1 MSIKSFGERI
11 ADVLIE
17 DGLLLPAQLQ
27 EAMSVQKKQGGRL
40 LKILT
45 DQNFVTEQDMVI
57 SMGRCLDTPPVN
69 LAKMR
74 IPDAVLDLVPKDMAR
89 AYKLAPICKLGNK
102 LFVAMAD
109 PLNVLALDDLRQRTR
124 MEIVPMITTERAV
137 TEALSGVGA
146 ATANMDAVLRDAAQ
160 KAAQEAAQA
169 AEGVEEVTVKRE
181 EIDLDKMA
189 SDSEDAP
196 VIKIVNLI
204 LVQAIKEK
212 ASDIHIEPFEK
223 EIKLRYRVDGALVEA
238 SSPPKA
244 LQLPIASRIK
254 ILAGLDIA
262 ERRLPQDGRFRIRVS
277 GKEVDLRISI
287 LPTQYGEKIVI
298 RLLDK
303 GNLQGSIE
311 NMGLDEYTL
320 GIFKKAIDAPH
331 GMILVTGPTGSG
343 KTTTLYTVLGE
354 LNNPI
359 YNIVTVEDPVEY
371 QLMGINQVAVK
382 SDIGMGFA
390 EALRSI
396 LRQDP
401 DIVMIGEIRDNETA
415 DIAVKAALTGHQ
427 VLSTLHTNDAAGA
440 ITRLDDMGIEPF
452 LISSSVILTCAQRLV
467 RRVCQNCREEFK
479 PEPEVFQNL
488 GIEDDGTVFYKGAGC
503 PRCNGR
509 GYSGRAAILEV
520 LPVSEAIRRLVVK
533 RASAA
538 VIKNQAISEGM
549 KTLRMVGID
558 KAREG
563 VTTLEEVLRV
573 TSDDH

>member
-17 DGLLLPAQLQ
+17 DGLLLPSQLE
-27 EAMSVQKKQGGRL
+27 EAMDIQKKQGGRL
-40 LKILT
+40 LKLLT
-45 DQNFVTEQDMVI
+45 DKQFVTEQDMVI
-57 SMGRCLDTPPVN
+57 SMGRCLDTPPIN
-69 LAKMR
+69 LSKVR
-74 IPDAVLDLVPKDMAR
+74 IPEEILDLVPKDMAR

-109 PLNVLALDDLRQRTR
+109 PLNVLALDDLRQRTKL
-124 MEIVPMITTERAV
+124 EIVAMITTERSV
-137 TEALSGVGA
+137 SEALSGVNSASA
-146 ATANMDAVLRDAAQ
+146 AMDQML
-160 KAAQEAAQA
+160 KEAAETTDEIQ
-169 AEGVEEVTVKRE
+169 EVTQKRDD
-181 EIDLDKMA
+181 IDLDKLA
-189 SDSEDAP
+189 HESEDAP
-196 VIKIVNLI
+196 VVKIVNLI
-204 LVQAIKEK
+204 LVQALKEK

-223 EIKLRYRVDGALVEA
+223 TLKLRYRVDGNLIEA
-238 SSPPKA
+238 SSPPKS

-287 LPTQYGEKIVI
+287 LPTVYGEKIVI

-303 GNLQGSIE
+303 GALSGSIDQLG
-311 NMGLDEYTL
+311 MDEYTL
-320 GIFKKAIDAPH
+320 AQFRKAIDAPH

-343 KTTTLYTVLGE
+343 KTTTLYSVLQE
-354 LNNPI
+354 LNNPE
-359 YNIVTVEDPVEY
+359 YNIVTVEDPIEY
-371 QLMGINQVAVK
+371 QLAGINQVAVK
-382 SDIGMGFA
+382 SDIGLDFA
-390 EALRSI
+390 GALRSI

-440 ITRLDDMGIEPF
+440 ISRLDDMGIEPF
-452 LISSSVILTCAQRLV
+452 LIASSILLTCAQRLL
-467 RRVCQNCREEFK
+467 RKICPNCKEEFK
-479 PEPEVFQNL
+479 PEPEVLAAL
-488 GIEDDGTVFYKGAGC
+488 GIEDAAESSFQHGVGC
-503 PRCNGR
+503 DRCKNR
-509 GYSGRAAILEV
+509 GYLGRAAVIEV
-520 LPVSEAIRRLVVK
+520 LPVSETIRRLIIK

-549 KTLRMVGID
+549 KTLRMVGVD

-563 VTTLEEVLRV
+563 ITTLEEVLRV
-573 TSDDH
+573 TAEDV